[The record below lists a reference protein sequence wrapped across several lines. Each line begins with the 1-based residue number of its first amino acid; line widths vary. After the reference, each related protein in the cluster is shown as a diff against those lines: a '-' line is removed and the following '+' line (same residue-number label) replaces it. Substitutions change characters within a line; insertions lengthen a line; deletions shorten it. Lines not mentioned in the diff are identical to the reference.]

1 MPSSELYVG
10 NLDPD
15 TRSQELR
22 DIFDRYGT
30 INRCEVKFGG
40 SGKWTILIDSRW
52 STSFLA
58 YSAAFGFVGFDTSED
73 AEV

>member
-1 MPSSELYVG
+1 MPSNELYVG

-22 DIFDRYGT
+22 EIFDRYGT

-40 SGKWTILIDSRW
+40 SGIERIVSKWR
-52 STSFLA
+52 
-58 YSAAFGFVGFDTSED
+58 
-73 AEV
+73 